1 MAEDGRGE
9 EKAVDVV
16 AVKKPKQGGFRTM
29 PFILGNLILVSLLH
43 KCCFFSLLDQAHMI
57 TSEHD

>member
-1 MAEDGRGE
+1 MATTTAERDGVE
-9 EKAVDVV
+9 EEQ
-16 AVKKPKQGGFRTM
+16 KKRKQGGFRTM